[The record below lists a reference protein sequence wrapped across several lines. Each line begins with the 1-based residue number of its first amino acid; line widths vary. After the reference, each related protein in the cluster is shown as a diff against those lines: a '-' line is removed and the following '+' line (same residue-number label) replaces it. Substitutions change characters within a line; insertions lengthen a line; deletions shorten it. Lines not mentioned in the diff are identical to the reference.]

1 MLLFGM
7 YEFCDLQGFL
17 RHLDK
22 AFPSLTTF
30 NHRTWAE
37 GHAGLDRIAA
47 DAPGTALRNE
57 EESFQAFHSGGLGM
71 LVLNALT

>member
-1 MLLFGM
+1 MISKESYDTWTKHF
-7 YEFCDLQGFL
+7 
-17 RHLDK
+17 H
-22 AFPSLTTF
+22 PSPTTLLTTF

-57 EESFQAFHSGGLGM
+57 QEDSFQAFHSAGLGM